1 MVMLKYLPTGVTIMK
16 CNSGMF
22 LLMTL
27 LLSSVASAWG
37 APSLI
42 ISGQGSVYE
51 MRGEGLE
58 GVAGI
63 DVTVKY
69 DSSRM
74 TNPRVTQKQLIAGAI
89 MMPNL
94 SVPGEVRAV
103 IITSKPITGSG
114 SILGIEF
121 TVFGDRPGA
130 ITSLT
135 AKLSSATLSDLPVQ
149 TVLATATYNDVAASP
164 SVAQPTASVPNPTT
178 TSSGQSSSTQT
189 ASGSTAT
196 TQATSVVA
204 GTPSTTG
211 GAALSTG
218 TTGGTSGVSGETSGV
233 SGGRSSLTGVS
244 LAGLGEAP
252 VTPPPA
258 LPPDVPGVTKSEP
271 RIEPNREVAGDTR
284 QPRAPEVLP
293 EGSPPR
299 SEPEALKPLNIKP
312 EAAPCKSVLVL
323 FKEFSGPRTPQ
334 TLTNLFSLASI
345 PGVGQVPTIALSDGV
360 SKVKITVEDSSSTSP
375 NFSVS
380 GGKLLS
386 LKKDSGRYLLEIIP
400 DARTSEVTVSVL
412 KQGKVTTIPLLV
424 VPPLDI
430 KLLPTGKLDE
440 ASFTLYLQGTDKRAG
455 DINGDGVRNY
465 LDDYIVTAHYLILKN
480 KQ

>member
-1 MVMLKYLPTGVTIMK
+1 MVMIKYLPTGVTIMK

-42 ISGQGSVYE
+42 ISGQGAVYE

-135 AKLSSATLSDLPVQ
+135 AKLSSATLSDVPVQ
-149 TVLATATYNDVAASP
+149 TVLATATYNDVVAST

-178 TSSGQSSSTQT
+178 SSSGQSSSTQT

-196 TQATSVVA
+196 AQATSVVA

-218 TTGGTSGVSGETSGV
+218 ATGGTSGVSGETSGV
-233 SGGRSSLTGVS
+233 SGGRTALTGVS
-244 LAGLGEAP
+244 LAGLGEASSPP
-252 VTPPPA
+252 VPA

-271 RIEPNREVAGDTR
+271 TIEPNREVTRDAR

-293 EGSPPR
+293 EGSR
-299 SEPEALKPLNIKP
+299 SEPEALQPLNIKP
-312 EAAPCKSVLVL
+312 GAAPYKSVLLL
-323 FKEFSGPRTPQ
+323 FQEFSGPRTPQ
-334 TLTNLFSLASI
+334 TLTNLFSQASI
-345 PGVGQVPTIALSDGV
+345 PGVGQVPTIAISDGV

-400 DARTSEVTVSVL
+400 DARASEVTVSVL

-424 VPPLDI
+424 VPPLDM

-440 ASFTLYLQGTDKRAG
+440 ASFALYLKGTDKRAG